1 MDRPETWSG
10 LPLRLVTAT
19 DLNRAAPML
28 GALADAI
35 TIAIA
40 IRAAHPFPPEA
51 ACTLSAWLLD
61 NHPADAAS
69 YAAEL
74 RSA

>member
-1 MDRPETWSG
+1 MP
-10 LPLRLVTAT
+10 
-19 DLNRAAPML
+19 
-28 GALADAI
+28 GALADA
-35 TIAIA
+35 IAIA

-51 ACTLSAWLLD
+51 ACTLATWLLD

>member
-1 MDRPETWSG
+1 
-10 LPLRLVTAT
+10 VTAT
-19 DLNRAAPML
+19 DLNRAAPMP

-35 TIAIA
+35 TIA

-51 ACTLSAWLLD
+51 ACTLATWLLD

-74 RSA
+74 PSA